1 MDSFPIMKR
10 LKIRNLG
17 PLAEADITL
26 LQKNLIIGLQS
37 SGKSCVLKTACH
49 CSWVEKRIELTQS
62 AEEFQ
67 NGSAFIDTLASYHG
81 MKDYISDDTFI
92 EYETP
97 QMTFSYDHAARQFTH
112 KKNRHH
118 WQYRRP
124 KISYVPSDRNLVA
137 AIPMWSK
144 LPLEN
149 DNLLDFMTD
158 WNTARKAVSEI
169 DNVLDLGLS
178 YRYDASSNMD
188 SIVLPSG
195 KPVRLSEGSSGVQ
208 SLLPLFVHLQYL
220 FNQQANGQKD
230 SRQNFVQKA
239 EGMQLMQILYDH
251 VVATVQDKSS
261 EEHATVR
268 AFGMSFSFDNRRQ
281 ADKFEQ
287 LLSWYLQTRRNEIFL
302 EEPEDNL
309 FPPTQCQLVDWLLE
323 NISKNR
329 GNDMLFVATHSPY
342 VLNQFI
348 KDSSDEFRLL
358 VTYPDHAGRFKV
370 KSLSQD
376 EIMDVYG
383 NGVDLFFNFEAYR

>member
-1 MDSFPIMKR
+1 MKS

-49 CSWVEKRIELTQS
+49 CAWVEKRIELTQS

-67 NGSAFIDTLASYHG
+67 KGSYFIDTLTEYHG
-81 MKDYISDDTFI
+81 MRDYISDDTYI

-97 QMTFSYDHAARQFTH
+97 QLKFSYDHAASKFTY
-112 KKNRHH
+112 KWKEGR
-118 WQYRRP
+118 WDYRRP
-124 KISYVPSDRNLVA
+124 KITYVPSDRNLVA

-144 LPLEN
+144 LQLDN

-158 WNTARKAVSEI
+158 WNIARNHVRKI
-169 DNVLDLGLS
+169 DNILDLGMS
-178 YRYDASSNMD
+178 YRYDALSNMD
-188 SIVLPSG
+188 SIVLTSG
-195 KPVRLSEGSSGVQ
+195 KIVRLSEGSSGVQ
-208 SLLPLFVHLQYL
+208 SLLPMFVHLQYL
-220 FNQQANGQKD
+220 FDLQAKGQKV
-230 SRQNFVQKA
+230 SRQNFVQLRERLRLK
-239 EGMQLMQILYDH
+239 QILANH
-251 VVATVQDKSS
+251 VNNGKNKLAIEDAKSMA
-261 EEHATVR
+261 HVGA
-268 AFGMSFSFDNRRQ
+268 FSFNSPKDAEQYKQLIDN
-281 ADKFEQ
+281 
-287 LLSWYLQTRRNEIFL
+287 YLQTRRNEIFL

-348 KDSSDEFRLL
+348 KDNSDEFRLL

-376 EIMDVYG
+376 EIMDIYG
-383 NGVDLFFNFEAYR
+383 NGVDLFFNFEAYL